1 VSVTAA
7 YNGASQL
14 STLNYGGYGPLV
26 NSGYYGTSTFTET
39 RTYNTLM
46 QLTGLTNGL
55 ASEFYSAT
63 MVNMQYNYT
72 AGQNNGRV
80 AQTVD
85 SAVGETV
92 NYTYDVWNRLTTA
105 SATNGNWGEQYTF
118 DNFSNLTGKTSTA
131 GSAPSMS
138 VSVNPANNQPT
149 GLGSYDANGNP
160 VGNTSSPAY
169 VWNVENRLATNQT
182 SASQPI
188 TYIYDPW
195 GRRVWS
201 QNNYSSGS
209 TGEIYFYGAT
219 GQKLETYS
227 FTIADS
233 LFNSSLLGINTYF
246 GGKLLQSK
254 GIWVATDKLGSVR
267 ANANPAV
274 PNGEVMNYWPY
285 GEERTTTANDRE
297 KFAGY
302 MRDAVGQDYAMARY
316 YNSNMGAFWSPDPG
330 GISTAKPSNPT
341 SWNRYAHTNGDP
353 INFGDPT
360 GKIVVACDD
369 PDAQSIYDGSCDL
382 VGGGEDAGGGGGNN
396 CGGNQF
402 EPAPDPSCYA
412 DVPPPEGPPS
422 PSCSLSFDYRG
433 YSGISALASIAAHGY
448 LYYTAADNST
458 DIIEGVQVSQGG
470 GAPLLQTT
478 AGPTGYAAD
487 NPSTNPSAGAIAGPQ
502 VCNWFATILSAATQ
516 IDQADIPYNA
526 RGPNSNSALGYI
538 LSQLP
543 SSSWYTVPYYVIPVY
558 TGGGVHVFTFG
569 LIGYYTP
576 LPGLN

>member
-39 RTYNTLM
+39 RTYNSLM

-85 SAVGETV
+85 GVLGETV

-105 SATNGNWGEQYTF
+105 AATNGNWGEQYTF

-138 VSVNPANNQPT
+138 VPVNPANNQPT

-160 VGNTSSPAY
+160 VGNINSPAY

-182 SASQPI
+182 SPSQPI

-195 GRRVWS
+195 GRRVWT

-233 LFNSSLLGINTYF
+233 LFNSSLLGINVYF

-254 GIWVATDKLGSVR
+254 GIWVATDKSGSVR

-274 PNGEVMNYWPY
+274 MNGEAMNYWPY

-297 KFAGY
+297 KFATY
-302 MRDAVGQDYAMARY
+302 MRDGVGQDYAMARY
-316 YNSNMGAFWSPDPG
+316 YNSNIGAFWSPDPG
-330 GISTAKPSNPT
+330 GIKTANPWNPS
-341 SWNRYAHTNGDP
+341 SWNRYAYVLGDS
-353 INFGDPT
+353 INNLDPT
-360 GKIVVACDD
+360 GQIACD
-369 PDAQSIYDGSCDL
+369 PDDDGDNCAADNGDCDDD
-382 VGGGEDAGGGGGNN
+382 GACADGGGGGGDDDGDDNDD
-396 CGGNQF
+396 
-402 EPAPDPSCYA
+402 DPCA
-412 DVPPPEGPPS
+412 
-422 PSCSLSFDYRG
+422 
-433 YSGISALASIAAHGY
+433 
-448 LYYTAADNST
+448 NST
-458 DIIEGVQVSQGG
+458 
-470 GAPLLQTT
+470 ATFCTT
-478 AGPTGYAAD
+478 AVG
-487 NPSTNPSAGAIAGPQ
+487 
-502 VCNWFATILSAATQ
+502 
-516 IDQADIPYNA
+516 
-526 RGPNSNSALGYI
+526 
-538 LSQLP
+538 QLP
-543 SSSWYTVPYYVIPVY
+543 SAALVSAPPAVAPTIAPSSQPSPGIWPAIGEFITSVPFQVV
-558 TGGGVHVFTFG
+558 GGFLTIFQGSTSGCDTLTCQGTMPGPPTNYKPHRGNKSPSRKPKHQEGQTRRRKSRG
-569 LIGYYTP
+569 PSTHPTSPPRKRPPGWKGPWPPPPGTP
-576 LPGLN
+576 GQ